1 MFFDPILQSTNMD
14 REALAQLLQQNYLHV
29 IDQIRNLSDLE
40 LLYAPKDKW
49 NALQQLDHLI
59 KSVTPV
65 NMAMGIPKFVLSWRF
80 GIANRPSR
88 SYDALVDRYQIKL
101 QAGGKASGLFVA
113 SLQLKSTDKEV
124 LLSKLES
131 LVQKLVRKT
140 VRQSELSLDRYIL
153 PHPLLGK
160 LTIRE
165 MLYFTAYH
173 ASHHGKNI
181 EHGLVSLN

>member
-1 MFFDPILQSTNMD
+1 MFSGTTLQSTNMEK
-14 REALAQLLQQNYLHV
+14 EALAQLLQQNYLHV
-29 IDQIRNLSDLE
+29 IDQIRNLSDRE

-59 KSVTPV
+59 KSVAPV
-65 NMAMGIPKFVLSWRF
+65 NMAMGLPKFVLSWRF

-88 SYDALVDRYQIKL
+88 SYDALVDRYHIKL
-101 QAGGKASGLFVA
+101 QAGGRASGAFVPPLQI
-113 SLQLKSTDKEV
+113 SLADKEV
-124 LLSKLES
+124 LLKKLQW

-140 VRQSELSLDRYIL
+140 LRQSELSLDRYIL

-160 LTIRE
+160 LTLRE

-173 ASHHGKNI
+173 ASHHGKSI
-181 EHGLVSLN
+181 EH